1 MDEKTTQ
8 ARQASCLSFIKTLF
22 PEETFQFVEQQ
33 TFPDAFGHTGTH
45 LTFKS
50 TSRELK
56 LSFVNQAH
64 SRFERV
70 FLAEKTASSPFFSRM
85 MEATYEDGQLYIHHI
100 LKSD

>member
-8 ARQASCLSFIKTLF
+8 ARQASCLSFITTLF

-33 TFPDAFGHTGTH
+33 TLPDAFGHIGTH
-45 LTFKS
+45 ITFKS
-50 TSRELK
+50 ALRELK
-56 LSFVNQAH
+56 LSFVSQAH

-85 MEATYEDGQLYIHHI
+85 MEATYEEGQLYIHHV